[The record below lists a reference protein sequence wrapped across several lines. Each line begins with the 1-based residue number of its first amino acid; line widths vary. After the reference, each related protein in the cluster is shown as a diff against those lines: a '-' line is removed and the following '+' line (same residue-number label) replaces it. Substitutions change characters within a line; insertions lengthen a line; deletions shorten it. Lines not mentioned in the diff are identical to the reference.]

1 MRKTLIFA
9 SLAAFA
15 ALGACNTV
23 EGAAKDVKSVG
34 ESGEKTV
41 KKVGDNL

>member
-34 ESGEKTV
+34 TEAEKTV
-41 KKVGDNL
+41 KKVGDKL